1 MRLIAFTALFIIL
14 LAFTG
19 NAQGVYSKESLA
31 KDSLAVLNLH
41 LEKAHKL
48 KKTGVILSIAGPVG
62 FMAGTVVAVASYA
75 GGTEGGFVAGSLLL
89 VGGMITTAVGLPILI
104 IGSTRV
110 NKVKTAINN
119 HQGASLNLAP
129 VFVYNNKNQ
138 SLYPGL
144 KLNVRF

>member
-1 MRLIAFTALFIIL
+1 MKFISFTALFIVL

-31 KDSLAVLNLH
+31 KDSLTVLNFH

-62 FMAGTVVAVASYA
+62 FMIGTVIAVASYA
-75 GGTEGGFVAGSLLL
+75 GGTEGGFIAGSFLV
-89 VGGMITTAVGLPILI
+89 VGGIITTAVGIPILI
-104 IGSTRV
+104 TGSTRV

-129 VFVYNNKNQ
+129 AFVYNNINQ
-138 SLYPGL
+138 SLYPGV
-144 KLNVRF
+144 KLSFRF